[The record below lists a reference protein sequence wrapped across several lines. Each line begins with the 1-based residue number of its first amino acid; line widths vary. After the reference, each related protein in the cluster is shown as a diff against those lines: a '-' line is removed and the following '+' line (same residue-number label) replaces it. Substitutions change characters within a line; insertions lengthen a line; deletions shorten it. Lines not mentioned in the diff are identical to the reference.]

1 MTRWKLIYIH
11 VSLSWVY
18 NARPGKFFLGRYI
31 LSYYYTFLSNTY
43 VLYPHTLQRPV
54 SVTRIRC
61 LRLVILAVAIKR
73 YGAQYPTQ
81 LLLYCRRTLYYYISL
96 SLVEICEHTHACTHP
111 HTRAVSDHLA
121 EQRFFLSSS
130 LLELAIDQMAIL
142 TV

>member
-1 MTRWKLIYIH
+1 MRVLENSFSVDIYVII
-11 VSLSWVY
+11 LLY
-18 NARPGKFFLGRYI
+18 FFVEH
-31 LSYYYTFLSNTY
+31 T
-43 VLYPHTLQRPV
+43 YPHTLQRPV

-111 HTRAVSDHLA
+111 HTRAVSDRLV

-130 LLELAIDQMAIL
+130 LLELAIDQTAIL